1 MPSADLDLAAE
12 VAVTARVQNN
22 GQSCIAAKR
31 FIVHDAVHDDF
42 ARRFVGRMKALAVG
56 DPMGDQTDVGPLAT
70 EAGRTDIEALVG
82 DALHQGATV
91 LCGGQA
97 VEGPGWFYEPTVLTD
112 ITPEMRIDSEETF
125 GPVATLYRVPDI
137 DAAIEVANRTSFG
150 LGSNAWTQE
159 PAEQE
164 RFMTEL
170 EAGAV
175 FINGMTTS
183 YPELAFGGIKRSGY
197 GRELSDVG
205 IREFCNLKSVWV
217 R

>member
-1 MPSADLDLAAE
+1 ME
-12 VAVTARVQNN
+12 
-22 GQSCIAAKR
+22 
-31 FIVHDAVHDDF
+31 
-42 ARRFVGRMKALAVG
+42 ALVVG
-56 DPMGDQTDVGPLAT
+56 DPMEEETDVGPLAT
-70 EAGRTDIEALVG
+70 EAGRRDIEALVG
-82 DALHQGATV
+82 DAVDQGATV
-91 LCGGQA
+91 LCGGTA
-97 VEGPGWFYEPTVLTD
+97 VDGPGWFYRPTVLTG
-112 ITPEMRIDSEETF
+112 ITPGMRIDSEETF

-137 DAAIEVANRTSFG
+137 DGAIEVANRTSFG